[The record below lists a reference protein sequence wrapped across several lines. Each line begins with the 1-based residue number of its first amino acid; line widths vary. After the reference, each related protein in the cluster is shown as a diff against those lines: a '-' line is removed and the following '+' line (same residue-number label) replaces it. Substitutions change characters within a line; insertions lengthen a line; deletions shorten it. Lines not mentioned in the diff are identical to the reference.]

1 MQDTG
6 HVVIDHPLTR
16 AATAGKAGKVGSLP
30 RFWVAIRSHKKQP
43 VKTFW
48 GRILNLAWLK
58 FAKWALLTSYH
69 TGQHPLRKIKSGNIQ
84 NYQTFI
90 KHGMSSMIRSIR

>member
-16 AATAGKAGKVGSLP
+16 AATAGMAGKVGSLP

-43 VKTFW
+43 VKKFW
-48 GRILNLAWLK
+48 VEYWTWLK
-58 FAKWALLTSYH
+58 FALAALRGLDL
-69 TGQHPLRKIKSGNIQ
+69 GD
-84 NYQTFI
+84 
-90 KHGMSSMIRSIR
+90 

>member
-16 AATAGKAGKVGSLP
+16 AATAGMAGKVGSLP
-30 RFWVAIRSHKKQP
+30 RFRVAIRSHKKQP
-43 VKTFW
+43 VKKFW

-58 FAKWALLTSYH
+58 FAKLSLLTSYPNATH
-69 TGQHPLRKIKSGNIQ
+69 EITSLKKNLMR
-84 NYQTFI
+84 
-90 KHGMSSMIRSIR
+90 